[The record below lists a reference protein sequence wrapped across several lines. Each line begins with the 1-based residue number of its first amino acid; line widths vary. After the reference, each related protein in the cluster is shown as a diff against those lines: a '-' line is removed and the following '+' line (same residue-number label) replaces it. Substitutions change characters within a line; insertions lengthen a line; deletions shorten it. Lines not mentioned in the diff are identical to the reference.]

1 MEVNDKRGRT
11 LLPSGGIGMSRRSLH
26 VSGSSLERKQQSDGE
41 CASLSGH
48 ERWPASQMD
57 SSLSGSFHFLW
68 PSFDLPD
75 D

>member
-1 MEVNDKRGRT
+1 MTSIMMHSNLPHLASYQRQNARSGNSSQMESVPPCQED
-11 LLPSGGIGMSRRSLH
+11 
-26 VSGSSLERKQQSDGE
+26 
-41 CASLSGH
+41 

-68 PSFDLPD
+68 LSFDLPD